1 MNKNIYYIENFSS
14 MTNEYYYINNV
25 QIDTIGGNLIEPPLT
40 IDNNLTNNEMI
51 DQAIERLKNN
61 SNTLCFSVTYNENFR
76 ITSINF
82 HKFIYLKRVV
92 SKGSLDK
99 TQFFIESRDKVFLN
113 SKYLGIAQSFW
124 YNNVKGHRFK
134 NNLWDTSQIFKLK
147 GIKIDTSNV
156 DSNSKTELKKTDYP
170 NMTFDG
176 FINFC
181 IDEMKEKKYNSFLI
195 KYKGYIDIK
204 NKKETEKIK
213 KIDTIT
219 LLKLNNDNINGS
231 IDKEDNY
238 HMITNFY
245 IKNEILLTNNI
256 KEALYEKS
264 SWKKKYKDIIKTWT
278 YDDFY
283 KITSDLKIG
292 VMSIFNYEKNAKK
305 NKMTLKDYSEFVKV
319 DRSKVDY
326 PTGIYQAN
334 YIDQADIEKDTWY
347 GLYLYREDYKKDDQ
361 DNDITNDQFINIA
374 IDKMNKTKDIKA
386 FIVRYKPVYEN
397 ICSNRKNEIEY
408 IQFKT
413 KVRPY
418 WPHYSN
424 LYGTIKKYNLT
435 YQNQVFFNFKEKT
448 KAKRHYKK
456 NKNKVSVQI
465 WEIPDGIFYLR
476 ADISTKYNYKEL
488 PTGYLNLNTKNNNEL
503 KNDKVLVKLERNNYT
518 SDETIIE
525 DAIKKMNEIE
535 EIKAFI
541 IKYKKAKLE
550 KNKKKKIKEIIF
562 STQLKIEKLPASSF
576 SKNGWREVF
585 FKQIDYDQVKCK
597 LEEKKMSTKI
607 KRYGDKEELEKNKE
621 IQSVYKQELKQ
632 DAFELKQQIKKDDA
646 DLKQCAKKLNQNV
659 KDTVNLDKCKVKLP
673 KLKEIQEIDEE
684 ITPICFNSID
694 CRNIFKKND
703 LLNKKIY
710 SLISKIGITENN
722 INESKYIL
730 RKINDYGIS
739 RFNVIVGGL
748 ILGISVN
755 FVLFVLLKYFYKK
768 IKENV

>member
-25 QIDTIGGNLIEPPLT
+25 QIDTIGGNLIEPSLT
-40 IDNNLTNNEMI
+40 IDDYSTNKLTNNEMI
-51 DQAIERLKNN
+51 DQAIERLKKN
-61 SNTLCFSVTYNENFR
+61 SNTLCFSVTYNEEFR

-82 HKFIYLKRVV
+82 HKFIYLKKVV
-92 SKGSLDK
+92 SKKNLDK

-113 SKYLGIAQSFW
+113 SKYLGIAQTFW
-124 YNNVKGHRFK
+124 YDNVKGHRFK
-134 NNLWDTSQIFKLK
+134 YNLWDNSQIFKLE
-147 GIKIDTSNV
+147 GIKIDTSNE
-156 DSNSKTELKKTDYP
+156 DTKTELKKTDYP

-181 IDEMKEKKYNSFLI
+181 IDEMNEKKYNSFLI
-195 KYKGYIDIK
+195 KYNGFITIK
-204 NKKETEKIK
+204 TKKETEKIK

-219 LLKLNNDNINGS
+219 LLKLNKDDINGS

-238 HMITNFY
+238 HMISNIY
-245 IKNEILLTNNI
+245 IKNEILLSENI
-256 KEALYEKS
+256 KEALYKES

-292 VMSIFNYEKNAKK
+292 VMSVFNYEKNAKK
-305 NKMTLKDYSEFVKV
+305 NKMTLKDYSELVKV

-334 YIDQADIEKDTWY
+334 YIDQADIKKDTWY

-386 FIVRYKPVYEN
+386 FIVRYKPVDINEN
-397 ICSNRKNEIEY
+397 ICTNRKKEIEY

-413 KVRPY
+413 KVRPI
-418 WPHYSN
+418 SAN
-424 LYGTIKKYNLT
+424 DYN
-435 YQNQVFFNFKEKT
+435 YENQVFFNYREKT

-456 NKNKVSVQI
+456 NKDKVSVSI

-476 ADISTKYNYKEL
+476 SDIHSKHKYKEL
-488 PTGYLNLNTKNNNEL
+488 PTGYLNLNN
-503 KNDKVLVKLERNNYT
+503 KNDNDLDNDKIVVKLERKNYT

-525 DAIKKMNEIE
+525 DAIKKMNNTE

-541 IKYKKAKLE
+541 IKYKKVKLE
-550 KNKKKKIKEIIF
+550 KNKKKKINEIIF
-562 STQLKIEKLPASSF
+562 YNKLNIEKLPASSF

-607 KRYGDKEELEKNKE
+607 KRYGDKEEIEKNKE

-632 DAFELKQQIKKDDA
+632 DAIELKQQIKQDNA

-659 KDTVNLDKCKVKLP
+659 KDTVNLDKCKVKIP
-673 KLKEIQEIDEE
+673 KSKEIQEIDEE

-703 LLNKKIY
+703 LLNKKAY